1 MYDLKDL
8 DYISE
13 MLPFLDKKGREQQ
26 EAVISIHLKKIMDQQ
41 IGDKNFN
48 IFLRKMLAKE
58 LTKC

>member
-48 IFLRKMLAKE
+48 IFRKKILAKE

>member
-41 IGDKNFN
+41 VPNKKFKDFYK
-48 IFLRKMLAKE
+48 KMLARD